1 MSRSEERAANVL
13 FLNLDLYFNLN
24 EYLILQNYLG
34 LISLKN
40 SLNFRWYFLRSK
52 RNERRLHENRNICNE
67 IRVEIRVYSIEI
79 KTNRKLKDI
88 VSRIKLPRQN
98 LRKSLVKSL
107 VTLRKREQLVYVVVG
122 SLDCALLL
130 RLLHTFLSKSSR
142 TTFLVKAGSR
152 TQNVRD
158 QINRQVHREKI
169 VRKEAFHVGLY
180 DLFTRIALDAMQTR
194 PSWQASTKLRTLTP
208 G

>member
-1 MSRSEERAANVL
+1 M
-13 FLNLDLYFNLN
+13 
-24 EYLILQNYLG
+24 
-34 LISLKN
+34 
-40 SLNFRWYFLRSK
+40 
-52 RNERRLHENRNICNE
+52 
-67 IRVEIRVYSIEI
+67 EIRVYSIEI

-107 VTLRKREQLVYVVVG
+107 VISRKREKLVYVVVAN
-122 SLDCALLL
+122 LDCALLL
-130 RLLHTFLSKSSR
+130 RLLHTFSSKSSP

>member
-107 VTLRKREQLVYVVVG
+107 VTLRKREQLVYVVVA

-130 RLLHTFLSKSSR
+130 RLLHTFSSKSSR